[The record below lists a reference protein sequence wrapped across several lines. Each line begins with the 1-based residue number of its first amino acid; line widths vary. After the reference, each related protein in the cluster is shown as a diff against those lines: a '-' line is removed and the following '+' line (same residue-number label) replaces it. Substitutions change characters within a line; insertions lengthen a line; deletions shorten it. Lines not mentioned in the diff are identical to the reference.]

1 MDSGKLEQYSD
12 DNKLHSVFLEKYGMV
27 SFAVRRGNSMLLSVL
42 NKTIKTMSASKF
54 SNAVYMYDS
63 NLKKVTVKEFIRDNF
78 WGFTVLVVSV
88 FLIVLIL
95 ILGLLQKARIA
106 EKKAKKGEQCKD
118 RFFETYEPRYPDT
131 FKWNYWDDQYIRAL
145 LWQ

>member
-1 MDSGKLEQYSD
+1 
-12 DNKLHSVFLEKYGMV
+12 MV
-27 SFAVRRGNSMLLSVL
+27 SFAVRHGNSILLSVL

-63 NLKKVTVKEFIRDNF
+63 NLKKVTAKEFIRDNF
-78 WGFTVLVVSV
+78 WCFTVLVVSV

-106 EKKAKKGEQCKD
+106 EKKAKEAQKQAENANSAKTD
-118 RFFETYEPRYPDT
+118 FLRHMSHD
-131 FKWNYWDDQYIRAL
+131 IRTPMNAIIGFTTL
-145 LWQ
+145 AVSDGLSAVPSE

>member
-1 MDSGKLEQYSD
+1 
-12 DNKLHSVFLEKYGMV
+12 
-27 SFAVRRGNSMLLSVL
+27 
-42 NKTIKTMSASKF
+42 MSASKF

-63 NLKKVTVKEFIRDNF
+63 NLKKVTVREFIRDNF

-88 FLIVLIL
+88 FLIVLVL

-131 FKWNYWDDQYIRAL
+131 IKWNYWDDQYIRAL
-145 LWQ
+145 LWR